1 MKTQHWPKKKEE
13 RKHYP
18 KKWLAILKKK
28 KEYPSHSFQ
37 QIPKESEI
45 LTKKK
50 KKKVI
55 YETPRM
61 KYNFFIILKRV
72 GSLGSWLKS
81 QNVYEQKNKVRR

>member
-1 MKTQHWPKKKEE
+1 MISHIKK
-13 RKHYP
+13 
-18 KKWLAILKKK
+18 KKK

-50 KKKVI
+50 KKVI
-55 YETPRM
+55 YEIPRM

>member
-1 MKTQHWPKKKEE
+1 MISH
-13 RKHYP
+13 
-18 KKWLAILKKK
+18 IKKK
-28 KEYPSHSFQ
+28 KRIPISFFSANSKRIRDFNQ
-37 QIPKESEI
+37 
-45 LTKKK
+45 KK

>member
-1 MKTQHWPKKKEE
+1 MISH
-13 RKHYP
+13 
-18 KKWLAILKKK
+18 IKKK
-28 KEYPSHSFQ
+28 KKRIPISFFSANSKRNRDFNQ
-37 QIPKESEI
+37 
-45 LTKKK
+45 KK